1 MSSLRQMES
10 IKFQIAVS
18 CIDIRMRSFLF
29 RHFIVVSRLSFYLH
43 RLKMH
48 SLISFFSI
56 IVDKIDENK
65 DALINLSELKNWIQF
80 TQRRYLE
87 EDVDRQWRQHNPNKS
102 DEVNWEVS

>member
-1 MSSLRQMES
+1 
-10 IKFQIAVS
+10 
-18 CIDIRMRSFLF
+18 
-29 RHFIVVSRLSFYLH
+29 
-43 RLKMH
+43 MH

-80 TQRRYLE
+80 TQLRYLE